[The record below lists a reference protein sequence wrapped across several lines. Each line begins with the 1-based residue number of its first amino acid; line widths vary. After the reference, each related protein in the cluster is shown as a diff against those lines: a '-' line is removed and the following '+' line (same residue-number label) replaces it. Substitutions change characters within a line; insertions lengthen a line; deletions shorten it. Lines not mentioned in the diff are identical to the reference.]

1 MPALGVGSDFG
12 KEFGVEAT
20 KALVESRALESY
32 GRQWGVDAMDKFLE
46 YCRTNQQAEVVPAPC
61 WPPVELYGTALREGT
76 QLRADTATLVRR
88 GVGCVLVAALVYRA
102 GSELIALLARR
113 YRRSPDDSPASG
125 TSDR

>member
-1 MPALGVGSDFG
+1 MPTLGVGSDFG

-32 GRQWGVDAMDKFLE
+32 GRQWGVDAMNQFLE
-46 YCRTNQQAEVVPAPC
+46 YCRTKQQAEVVPAPC
-61 WPPVELYGTALREGT
+61 WPPVEMYGTALREGT

-102 GSELIALLARR
+102 GSEVIALLVRR
-113 YRRSPDDSPASG
+113 YRPRHPDDADEAPEQ
-125 TSDR
+125 